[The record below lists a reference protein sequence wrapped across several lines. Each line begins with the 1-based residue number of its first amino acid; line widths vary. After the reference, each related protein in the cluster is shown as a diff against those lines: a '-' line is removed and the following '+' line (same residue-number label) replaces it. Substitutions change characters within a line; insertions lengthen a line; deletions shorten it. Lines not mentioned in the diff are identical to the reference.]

1 MFKWFIIKC
10 VYININVDIRCN
22 AMYLMHHLILLSP
35 NRDHI
40 FPDPFHPGKSGKNFQ
55 SKVFLVNT
63 MWLVVKHITASPVS
77 KTSTQFSMLLFLC
90 PRVVVISVTKSCSIL
105 VTPWTLAHQAPMF
118 VGLPRQ
124 EYWVGCHFLL
134 QGIFLTQGSNLHLLF
149 SRWILY
155 HWATWE
161 ASPLVV
167 WELSCFSR
175 VQLCATLWIA
185 ACQAPLSLGFP
196 RKKYCNG
203 LYFLIQ
209 RIFPA
214 QGSSFHLISP
224 SLAGGLLTTSTSW

>member
-118 VGLPRQ
+118 VGLPSQ

-134 QGIFLTQGSNLHLLF
+134 QGIFLTPGLNLGHLYC
-149 SRWILY
+149 RQILY
-155 HWATWE
+155 H
-161 ASPLVV
+161 
-167 WELSCFSR
+167 LSH
-175 VQLCATLWIA
+175 
-185 ACQAPLSLGFP
+185 
-196 RKKYCNG
+196 
-203 LYFLIQ
+203 
-209 RIFPA
+209 
-214 QGSSFHLISP
+214 QGSPDMCQWPWST
-224 SLAGGLLTTSTSW
+224 GTLLWEVDCDHSS